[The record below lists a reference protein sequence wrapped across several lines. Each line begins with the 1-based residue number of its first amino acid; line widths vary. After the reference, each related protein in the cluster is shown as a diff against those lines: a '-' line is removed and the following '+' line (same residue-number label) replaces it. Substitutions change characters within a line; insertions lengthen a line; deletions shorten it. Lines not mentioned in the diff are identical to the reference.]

1 MKWSGESTHHSRS
14 PTSTLNG
21 CDLTQ
26 WTQTQSSEQEYGD
39 LTASNRHLSTPCS
52 HIIPQSFSRG
62 TWPYTFPRSMK
73 HVHTSLAC
81 SQDFSKICWRVEM
94 FSVVLRPR
102 QKPPWVSSNF
112 GFPGILAYTLPGGL
126 AKRSRGGWFI
136 HPYLPFVY
144 GDDQVTNRSA
154 PLPHLTH
161 MSQPNHPAFH
171 DPLIHY
177 QTFHN

>member
-102 QKPPWVSSNF
+102 QTPPWVSSNF

-126 AKRSRGGWFI
+126 AKRSRGIQLWFSRHLGIHSSWGISKKKPGWLV
-136 HPYLPFVY
+136 HSPLSPFCVW
-144 GDDQVTNRSA
+144 GRS
-154 PLPHLTH
+154 
-161 MSQPNHPAFH
+161 SC
-171 DPLIHY
+171 
-177 QTFHN
+177 